1 MPHGASSA
9 SEPSTATTAVADRR
23 APATV
28 EPRPGAEVRP
38 DIVNVFEEGV
48 SAGTATGL
56 RLAPLG
62 GRRASDAIALSVRAW
77 VRNLAYDKD
86 LWIDVGLAG
95 DDGELLHAE
104 SVSLSF
110 LEPAGGGGDFFT
122 IGTAVPAP
130 TAVEEQAPTLFYRLY
145 GQLSGQLYTDGV
157 LHRHTV
163 AAETT
168 ATAAKPPVP
177 APPAKAGATVAQA
190 KTKTKTETKP
200 ATKPATKLTQAAVE
214 PVKPARGSRD
224 NAKAGTAKPAEKTA
238 RKAPEQPAGKAAAT
252 RKRTAP
258 KG

>member
-1 MPHGASSA
+1 MPHRASSA
-9 SEPSTATTAVADRR
+9 SDPRTATTAVADRR
-23 APATV
+23 APASV

-62 GRRASDAIALSVRAW
+62 GRRSSDAIALSVRAW

-86 LWIDVGLAG
+86 LWIDVSLAG

-157 LHRHTV
+157 LHCHTV

-168 ATAAKPPVP
+168 AAAAKTPVP
-177 APPAKAGATVAQA
+177 APPAKASTTAA
-190 KTKTKTETKP
+190 KTKTETKP
-200 ATKPATKLTQAAVE
+200 ATKLAQAAVE
-214 PVKPARGSRD
+214 PVKLARGSRD
-224 NAKAGTAKPAEKTA
+224 NAKAGTAKAAEKTA
-238 RKAPEQPAGKAAAT
+238 RKAPEQPASKAAAT

-258 KG
+258 KN